1 MPQDDYIGVLA
12 ASGRHRLMEEGGSG
26 SGQRWEGGL
35 PEGAKWFGRQD
46 GARTGSAGRGMWRR
60 VDWGSCTVGRRT
72 VGTPL
77 DGR

>member
-35 PEGAKWFGRQD
+35 PEGAKWIGTRD
-46 GARTGSAGRGMWRR
+46 GARTGCAGRGMWSG
-60 VDWGSCTVGRRT
+60 VDWV
-72 VGTPL
+72 VVL
-77 DGR
+77 